1 MWGLN
6 FLKNHGRGDQDILVK
21 IEGVVHIEGVPIE
34 GGMGGMHCFSLVMYE
49 FCSSNALYSAS
60 LSLRMFVFLLT
71 SFGTWDCYCFGGL
84 FRRVIISKGCFD
96 FYSRRFGEKDKEG
109 AGLSLEGASNL
120 LYTVALK
127 TLSSKLILNVKTG
140 KTVIFLRKITAR
152 TEKLAIKNMLK
163 SL

>member
-1 MWGLN
+1 MGLK
-6 FLKNHGRGDQDILVK
+6 FLKNHRRGGSRYLK

-34 GGMGGMHCFSLVMYE
+34 GGMHCFSLIMYE
-49 FCSSNALYSAS
+49 FCSSNALYSVS
-60 LSLRMFVFLLT
+60 LSFRMFVFLLT

-84 FRRVIISKGCFD
+84 SRRVIISKGCFD

-120 LYTVALK
+120 LYTVALR

-140 KTVIFLRKITAR
+140 KTVTFLRKITAR

>member
-1 MWGLN
+1 MVREIVIVL
-6 FLKNHGRGDQDILVK
+6 
-21 IEGVVHIEGVPIE
+21 EG
-34 GGMGGMHCFSLVMYE
+34 Y
-49 FCSSNALYSAS
+49 
-60 LSLRMFVFLLT
+60 
-71 SFGTWDCYCFGGL
+71 FGF
-84 FRRVIISKGCFD
+84 IIWNGCFD

-140 KTVIFLRKITAR
+140 KTVTFLRKITVR